1 MKLKKGNNKPETKKP
16 PQTKQVQNK
25 PNEKQDQPPNQEI
38 DEELEKKMLEGQEH
52 IEIKPDEN
60 KNVEQPPE
68 PVKEVPKKPIILK
81 PRETYLQEKITK
93 LNPNKNLMS
102 TIKNE
107 LGSKIKTMIN
117 DENILITEVPKDLN
131 QYIPKNTEG
140 KTLGAEE
147 NYLNKKK
154 YKDVKKIRYEILV
167 LKKTMEQLLENERL
181 LNNEEFVK
189 LNDSQKGYEQNSDFD
204 KSIKEQKLK
213 TIKDKK
219 KLITEKMKMY
229 ENQLKSMLGE
239 EPTLS
244 NQEKLQS
251 FIGSFNRDKE
261 IVESR
266 AKKFYKESKER
277 EQRMRNDI
285 TKIMEKRK
293 KEIED
298 EEKEIKNKKDEQLK
312 ELKNVEKR
320 QSQLNKNIIDKYK
333 DFHDKKLEH
342 NGKSYLYNQRYENF
356 KKSEDNYFKD
366 LSRKNK
372 EAKDKVTYKHED
384 IQKFSEEFDEKLENR
399 KYDQELKN
407 MELNK
412 KWAENREKL
421 PKSNYKEVDNDEDNE
436 NKNNSEE
443 KRTPFQIYGENVR
456 ENKMPTINESLKKKR
471 EQVISSLD
479 QNTFNKKHVLQKHK
493 KKKIIFKKI
502 DESKPSKFKWKLKL
516 EDPVAKM
523 DEVINKNLVHKP
535 KKVVLLPICKTS
547 SNLPDVKHDYLREII
562 EKRKEKE
569 KVKTLSPNNEG
580 NSKSQLFDVKKMSK
594 QWKQA
599 INKSGSV
606 FDNLVYV
613 RGKMNLIDEEANQ
626 KEKLLKIKGGLE
638 NNPDLGREVG
648 SLLLNSIEARINILE
663 RMRKEN

>member
-1 MKLKKGNNKPETKKP
+1 M
-16 PQTKQVQNK
+16 
-25 PNEKQDQPPNQEI
+25 
-38 DEELEKKMLEGQEH
+38 
-52 IEIKPDEN
+52 
-60 KNVEQPPE
+60 
-68 PVKEVPKKPIILK
+68 
-81 PRETYLQEKITK
+81 
-93 LNPNKNLMS
+93 
-102 TIKNE
+102 
-107 LGSKIKTMIN
+107 
-117 DENILITEVPKDLN
+117 
-131 QYIPKNTEG
+131 
-140 KTLGAEE
+140 
-147 NYLNKKK
+147 
-154 YKDVKKIRYEILV
+154 
-167 LKKTMEQLLENERL
+167 
-181 LNNEEFVK
+181 
-189 LNDSQKGYEQNSDFD
+189 
-204 KSIKEQKLK
+204 
-213 TIKDKK
+213 
-219 KLITEKMKMY
+219 
-229 ENQLKSMLGE
+229 
-239 EPTLS
+239 
-244 NQEKLQS
+244 
-251 FIGSFNRDKE
+251 
-261 IVESR
+261 
-266 AKKFYKESKER
+266 
-277 EQRMRNDI
+277 
-285 TKIMEKRK
+285 
-293 KEIED
+293 
-298 EEKEIKNKKDEQLK
+298 
-312 ELKNVEKR
+312 
-320 QSQLNKNIIDKYK
+320 
-333 DFHDKKLEH
+333 EH

-479 QNTFNKKHVLQKHK
+479 QNIFNKKHVLQKHK

>member
-1 MKLKKGNNKPETKKP
+1 MKTKKGNNKPEIKKP
-16 PQTKQVQNK
+16 PQTKQVLNT
-25 PNEKQDQPPNQEI
+25 PNEKQDQTPKQEI
-38 DEELEKKMLEGQEH
+38 NEELEKKMLEGQEH

-81 PRETYLQEKITK
+81 PRETYLQDKITK

-117 DENILITEVPKDLN
+117 EESILITEVPKDLN
-131 QYIPKNTEG
+131 KYIPKNIEG
-140 KTLGAEE
+140 KTLSAEE

-154 YKDVKKIRYEILV
+154 YKDVKKIRYEIIV

-204 KSIKEQKLK
+204 KSVKEKKLK
-213 TIKDKK
+213 IIKDKK
-219 KLITEKMKMY
+219 KLITEKINLL
-229 ENQLKSMLGE
+229 ENQLKSILGD
-239 EPTLS
+239 EPTSS
-244 NQEKLQS
+244 NQEKLKS
-251 FIGSFNRDKE
+251 FFDNFNRDKE
-261 IVESR
+261 IVEGR

-277 EQRMRNDI
+277 EQRMKNDI
-285 TKIMEKRK
+285 NKIMEKRK

-312 ELKNVEKR
+312 ELKNTEKR
-320 QSQLNKNIIDKYK
+320 QSQLSKNIIDKYK

-342 NGKSYLYNQRYENF
+342 NGKTYLYNQRYENF
-356 KKSEDNYFKD
+356 KKKEDNYFKD
-366 LSRKNK
+366 LYRKNK

-399 KYDQELKN
+399 KYDQEVKN
-407 MELNK
+407 MELYK
-412 KWAENREKL
+412 KWAENKEKL
-421 PKSNYKEVDNDEDNE
+421 PKSNYKEIDSDEENE
-436 NKNNSEE
+436 NKNNNEE
-443 KRTPFQIYGENVR
+443 KRTALKIYGENVR
-456 ENKMPTINESLKKKR
+456 ENKMPTINETLKKKR

-479 QNTFNKKHVLQKHK
+479 QKNFNKKHVLQKHK
-493 KKKIIFKKI
+493 KTKIIFKKI
-502 DESKPSKFKWKLKL
+502 DETKPSRFKWKLKL
-516 EDPVAKM
+516 EDPVAKI

-547 SNLPDVKHDYLREII
+547 SNLPDVKHDYLREVID
-562 EKRKEKE
+562 KRKEKE
-569 KVKTLSPNNEG
+569 KTLSPNNEG
-580 NSKSQLFDVKKMSK
+580 SSKSQMFNVKKMSK

-626 KEKLLKIKGGLE
+626 KEKLLKIKGGYE
-638 NNPDLGREVG
+638 NNPDLGRQVG

-663 RMRKEN
+663 RMNKDN

>member
-1 MKLKKGNNKPETKKP
+1 M
-16 PQTKQVQNK
+16 
-25 PNEKQDQPPNQEI
+25 I
-38 DEELEKKMLEGQEH
+38 EL
-52 IEIKPDEN
+52 
-60 KNVEQPPE
+60 
-68 PVKEVPKKPIILK
+68 
-81 PRETYLQEKITK
+81 
-93 LNPNKNLMS
+93 
-102 TIKNE
+102 
-107 LGSKIKTMIN
+107 
-117 DENILITEVPKDLN
+117 
-131 QYIPKNTEG
+131 
-140 KTLGAEE
+140 
-147 NYLNKKK
+147 
-154 YKDVKKIRYEILV
+154 
-167 LKKTMEQLLENERL
+167 
-181 LNNEEFVK
+181 
-189 LNDSQKGYEQNSDFD
+189 
-204 KSIKEQKLK
+204 
-213 TIKDKK
+213 
-219 KLITEKMKMY
+219 
-229 ENQLKSMLGE
+229 
-239 EPTLS
+239 
-244 NQEKLQS
+244 
-251 FIGSFNRDKE
+251 
-261 IVESR
+261 
-266 AKKFYKESKER
+266 
-277 EQRMRNDI
+277 
-285 TKIMEKRK
+285 
-293 KEIED
+293 
-298 EEKEIKNKKDEQLK
+298 
-312 ELKNVEKR
+312 
-320 QSQLNKNIIDKYK
+320 
-333 DFHDKKLEH
+333 
-342 NGKSYLYNQRYENF
+342 
-356 KKSEDNYFKD
+356 
-366 LSRKNK
+366 
-372 EAKDKVTYKHED
+372 
-384 IQKFSEEFDEKLENR
+384 
-399 KYDQELKN
+399 
-407 MELNK
+407 K

>member
-1 MKLKKGNNKPETKKP
+1 MKSKKGNNKPEIKKP

-25 PNEKQDQPPNQEI
+25 EIEQKDQPPKQEI
-38 DEELEKKMLEGQEH
+38 NEELEKKMLEGQEH

-93 LNPNKNLMS
+93 LNPNKNLMF

-131 QYIPKNTEG
+131 KYIPKNSEG
-140 KTLGAEE
+140 KSLSAEE
-147 NYLNKKK
+147 TYLNKQK
-154 YKDVKKIRYEILV
+154 YKDVKKIRYEIIV

-204 KSIKEQKLK
+204 KSVKEQKLK

-219 KLITEKMKMY
+219 KLITEKIKLL

-239 EPTLS
+239 EPTSS
-244 NQEKLQS
+244 NQEKLKS
-251 FIGSFNRDKE
+251 FIDNFNRDKE
-261 IVESR
+261 IVEGR

-298 EEKEIKNKKDEQLK
+298 EEKEIKNKKDEHLK
-312 ELKNVEKR
+312 ELKETEKK

-342 NGKSYLYNQRYENF
+342 NGKTYLYNQRYENF
-356 KKSEDNYFKD
+356 IKNKDKCFKD
-366 LSRKNK
+366 SYMKNK
-372 EAKDKVTYKHED
+372 QEKDKITFKFED

-407 MELNK
+407 MELYK
-412 KWAENREKL
+412 KWAENKEKL
-421 PKSNYKEVDNDEDNE
+421 PKSNYKNIDNGEDNE
-436 NKNNSEE
+436 NKNNNEE
-443 KRTPFQIYGENVR
+443 KRTLFQIYGESIR
-456 ENKMPTINESLKKKR
+456 ENKMPTINESLKNQREKAISSLVHNSFNKKR
-471 EQVISSLD
+471 E
-479 QNTFNKKHVLQKHK
+479 FKKVK

-502 DESKPSKFKWKLKL
+502 DESKPSRFKWKLKL
-516 EDPVAKM
+516 VDPVTKM
-523 DEVINKNLVHKP
+523 DEIINQNLIHKP

-547 SNLPDVKHDYLREII
+547 GNLPDVKHDYLREVLD
-562 EKRKEKE
+562 KEKE
-569 KVKTLSPNNEG
+569 KKKTLSPNNEG
-580 NSKSQLFDVKKMSK
+580 NSKSQMFDVKKMSK

-613 RGKMNLIDEEANQ
+613 RGKMSLIDEEVNQ
-626 KEKLLKIKGGLE
+626 KEKLLKIKGGVG
-638 NNPDLGREVG
+638 NNPDLGREVS

-663 RMRKEN
+663 KMRKDN

>member
-1 MKLKKGNNKPETKKP
+1 M
-16 PQTKQVQNK
+16 
-25 PNEKQDQPPNQEI
+25 
-38 DEELEKKMLEGQEH
+38 
-52 IEIKPDEN
+52 
-60 KNVEQPPE
+60 
-68 PVKEVPKKPIILK
+68 KEVPKKPIILK